1 MTRTECRGS
10 PQPLPSTRSTF
21 ERLTNFAPKGSEPGG
36 GAIWGWRLRSPPDM
50 IFPMSKDPFT
60 LAALR
65 EARAGLM
72 GDVHRTPLVHSS
84 TLSRLAGLPVYL
96 KCENLQRTGSFK
108 VRGALNRM
116 RALTADE
123 RARGVITISA
133 GNHAQAVAWAA
144 AAAGVA
150 STVVM
155 PERASQTKVR
165 ASREYGA
172 EVILHGTPGEAFRR
186 AFELAEERRLAFV
199 HPFDDPYVVAGH
211 ASCMLEVLED
221 LPDVASVLVP
231 IGGGGLASAFA
242 VATAVAAPHVD
253 VWGVEPEG
261 AAAMHQSLE
270 IDRPVHLESVQT
282 VADGLAAPMA
292 GALNFE
298 LLRRHARG
306 VVRVTD
312 DEIVRAMRL
321 LLERT
326 KLLVEPAG
334 AAGLAALLE
343 GRIPTARGPVVVV
356 LSGGNVDLELLGR
369 LLVD

>member
-1 MTRTECRGS
+1 MS
-10 PQPLPSTRSTF
+10 SDTF
-21 ERLTNFAPKGSEPGG
+21 SLERLREVHADLGS
-36 GAIWGWRLRSPPDM
+36 
-50 IFPMSKDPFT
+50 T
-60 LAALR
+60 
-65 EARAGLM
+65 
-72 GDVHRTPLVHSS
+72 VHRTPLVHSR
-84 TLSRLAGLPVYL
+84 TLSERAGVPVYL

-116 RALTADE
+116 KALTPEE
-123 RARGVITISA
+123 RTRGVITISA

-172 EVILHGTPGEAFRR
+172 EVILHGDPGAAFRR
-186 AFELAEERRLAFV
+186 AFELADERRLAFV
-199 HPFDDPYVVAGH
+199 HPFDDADVVAGH

-221 LPDVASVLVP
+221 LPDVETVVVP
-231 IGGGGLASAFA
+231 IGGGGLASGLA
-242 VATAVAAPHVD
+242 VAIAAAAPQVD
-253 VWGVEPEG
+253 LWGVEPEG
-261 AAAMHQSLE
+261 AAAMHRSLE
-270 IDRPVHLESVQT
+270 LGRAVQLDSVHT

-298 LLRRHARG
+298 LLERYARG
-306 VVRVTD
+306 VVLVAD
-312 DEIVRAMRL
+312 DAIVRAMRL

-334 AAGLAALLE
+334 AAGLAALLT
-343 GRIPTARGPVVVV
+343 GRVPVGKGPVVVV
-356 LSGGNVDLELLGR
+356 LSGGNVDLELLGK
-369 LLVD
+369 LLTEGSS